1 MPKYKMPKDK
11 MSKNTEIIEFNSP
24 LLTAPRHPTRVRSPP
39 QVLGCIKVLKGL
51 DF

>member
-1 MPKYKMPKDK
+1 MPKGKI
-11 MSKNTEIIEFNSP
+11 SKNTENVKFISP
-24 LLTAPRHPTRVRSPP
+24 LLTGPRHPTRVRSPP